1 MNANKL
7 ASRRSLKSDLAR
19 VDAHVI
25 QPKEYA
31 ELPELTEE
39 MLARAKVSKGGRPVS
54 PNPRKLI
61 SLRLPADVIERWKA
75 TAGIDMPLL
84 LRWLQ
89 APSFRAAY
97 RQARRELVEAGI
109 GRIQAATGQAVETLL
124 SVARHGRRDGDRIR
138 ASAALLDYAFRGL
151 NDADLIHVKT
161 PSPGEAVLDG
171 TADVVATLAARL
183 GQVDRSELP
192 AVEKARLTALLADS
206 LLRAIGVDVLDKRL
220 QAMHAVLAG
229 RQEPSRP

>member
-75 TAGIDMPLL
+75 TGAGWQTRMAE
-84 LRWLQ
+84 R
-89 APSFRAAY
+89 
-97 RQARRELVEAGI
+97 
-109 GRIQAATGQAVETLL
+109 L
-124 SVARHGRRDGDRIR
+124 SKIR
-138 ASAALLDYAFRGL
+138 
-151 NDADLIHVKT
+151 
-161 PSPGEAVLDG
+161 
-171 TADVVATLAARL
+171 
-183 GQVDRSELP
+183 
-192 AVEKARLTALLADS
+192 
-206 LLRAIGVDVLDKRL
+206 
-220 QAMHAVLAG
+220 
-229 RQEPSRP
+229 